1 MKFIKA
7 GLYIYLN
14 ADTVAKVFFTKYVQ
28 LCMCIDI
35 VITECRSESQLNSKR
50 FVDTVTLN
58 NSPINT
64 DDLFNFV
71 KTERYYCGPTN
82 MRPFTLTITY
92 SSSVLLREIGIHGRD
107 RTFPLSNQ
115 YVNSFSLSFSEDGDN
130 FTEYIRDTGSTVCHI
145 NVCMYH
151 GLLH

>member
-1 MKFIKA
+1 
-7 GLYIYLN
+7 
-14 ADTVAKVFFTKYVQ
+14 
-28 LCMCIDI
+28 MCIDI
-35 VITECRSESQLNSKR
+35 VATECRSESQLNSKR

-71 KTERYYCGPTN
+71 NIERYYCGPTN

-92 SSSVLLREIGIHGRD
+92 SSPVLLREIGIHGRD
-107 RTFPLSNQ
+107 RTFPLSNR
-115 YVNSFSLSFSEDGDN
+115 YVTSFSLSFSEDGDN

-145 NVCMYH
+145 NVYMYH